1 VNFAFNQEQQALRE
15 SARSF
20 LRDNCSSDQLR
31 ASMQDRSGYDQQ
43 LWRRICDELGWP
55 ALTIPEEYGGLGLGC
70 VDLVALME
78 VMGEA
83 LLASP
88 FFATVCLATASILA
102 AASEEQQAEL
112 LPAIAAGQT
121 TAALALTESSG
132 VWEASAIETIA
143 ESDGSGFV
151 LSGSKT
157 FVSDGADAE
166 LLVVAARERG
176 SEGSDGI
183 SLFVVAGDA
192 AGLERRPLPT
202 MDQTRR
208 QAEIVFREVHLDS
221 DALLGRQGQA
231 WPALQDA
238 LNLAAIALGA
248 EQVGGA
254 ERCLDMSVAY
264 AKERVQFGRPIGSFQ
279 AIKHKCADML
289 LAVESARSA
298 VYYAAAAADSH
309 ASREELSTLASLAK
323 AYCSDAYF
331 RCAAEA
337 IQIHGGVGFTWE
349 YDVHLH
355 FKRAKSSE
363 TLLGDAAYHRELVAR
378 QIGL

>member
-1 VNFAFNQEQQALRE
+1 
-15 SARSF
+15 
-20 LRDNCSSDQLR
+20 
-31 ASMQDRSGYDQQ
+31 MQDESGYDQQ
-43 LWRRICDELGWP
+43 LWRRISNELGWP

-112 LPAIAAGQT
+112 LPTIAAGQT

-132 VWEASAIETIA
+132 VWEASAIQTIA

-151 LSGSKT
+151 LNGSKA
-157 FVSDGADAE
+157 FVTDGADAE

-183 SLFVVAGDA
+183 GLFVVAGDA
-192 AGLERRPLPT
+192 TGLERRPLPT

-221 DALLGRQGQA
+221 DALLGRQGAA
-231 WPALQDA
+231 WPALQDS

-298 VYYAAAAADSH
+298 VYYAAAAADSR

-337 IQIHGGVGFTWE
+337 IQIHGGVGV
-349 YDVHLH
+349 Y
-355 FKRAKSSE
+355 
-363 TLLGDAAYHRELVAR
+363 LGVRCAPALQAR
-378 QIGL
+378 QVE